1 MVGMGLKKYA
11 QELGFTIKEGVA
23 YGVYGKYMLTM
34 QEGAGYKAATFAVTF
49 PDDSAKATI
58 QATLLDASFQKQ
70 YRITK
75 CDITDSMI
83 AIVFLDNPGTMGILK
98 NALAA
103 IGELLEQNGVWG
115 VECCNACRTGYE
127 NNEGEDVLIA
137 GNVFVMHPEC
147 IDTVNA
153 QMSENAETVKRSG
166 NTGLGILGAALGA
179 VVGAIPWA
187 IAFYAGWF
195 VGWLGLLIGV
205 ASKKG
210 YELLGGKETKVKA
223 VSVIVSSLISV
234 VAVNMIVYIL
244 SWHAD
249 LNAMFG
255 ATLQESVNFF
265 FDSML
270 NKNFIAYDPALLPY
284 VLKDIVLGWV
294 FAGLGIFALAKGMF
308 IEAKSNTATPVRLGK
323 R

>member
-1 MVGMGLKKYA
+1 MNSIRVNHSSGAYDIYVG
-11 QELGFTIKEGVA
+11 
-23 YGVYGKYMLTM
+23 
-34 QEGAGYKAATFAVTF
+34 
-49 PDDSAKATI
+49 D
-58 QATLLDASFQKQ
+58 
-70 YRITK
+70 
-75 CDITDSMI
+75 
-83 AIVFLDNPGTMGILK
+83 
-98 NALAA
+98 
-103 IGELLEQNGVWG
+103 
-115 VECCNACRTGYE
+115 
-127 NNEGEDVLIA
+127 
-137 GNVFVMHPEC
+137 
-147 IDTVNA
+147 
-153 QMSENAETVKRSG
+153 
-166 NTGLGILGAALGA
+166 GILGAALGA

>member
-11 QELGFTIKEGVA
+11 QELGFTVKEGVA

-49 PDDSAKATI
+49 PDDNAKAAI
-58 QATLLDASFQKQ
+58 AATLLDASFQKQ

-137 GNVFVMHPEC
+137 GNVFVMHPGC
-147 IDTVNA
+147 VDAVYA
-153 QMSENAETVKRSG
+153 QMAENAEKVKRSG
-166 NTGLGILGAALGA
+166 NTGLGILGAALGSI
-179 VVGAIPWA
+179 VGAIPWA

-223 VSVIVSSLISV
+223 VSVIASSLISV
-234 VAVNMIVYIL
+234 VAVNLIVYVL
-244 SWHAD
+244 AWHAE
-249 LNAMFG
+249 LSAMFG
-255 ATLQESVNFF
+255 ATLGESASFF
-265 FDSML
+265 FESML
-270 NKNFIAYDPALLPY
+270 NESSLVYDPDLLFY
-284 VLKDIVLGWV
+284 VIKDIVLGWV

-308 IEAKSNTATPVRLGK
+308 TQAKSNTATPIRLGK